1 MSETPQSAGPT
12 QVPLSKLQE
21 SVGAEFNSTTVLIT
35 QERIDG
41 FAKVTEDEQWIH
53 VDPERAAKESPF
65 GSTIAH
71 GFLTLSLISHLFF
84 SALEVTETTQVIN
97 MGLNKVRFLS
107 PVKAGS
113 EISAVI
119 KIDEVTEAKGALQAT
134 MTATIGVPGSEKP
147 ACIAQFIFRYYG
159 DVAGKE

>member
-1 MSETPQSAGPT
+1 MSETPQSTGPT
-12 QVPLSKLQE
+12 QVPLSKLPE
-21 SVGAEFNSTTVLIT
+21 SVGAEFHSTPVLIT
-35 QERIDG
+35 QERING

-53 VDPERAAKESPF
+53 VDPERAAAESPF

-71 GFLTLSLISHLFF
+71 GFLTLSLISRFMF

-113 EISAVI
+113 EVSAVI
-119 KIDEVTEAKGALQAT
+119 KIDDVTEAKGALQAT
-134 MTATIGVPGSEKP
+134 LTATIGVPGSEKP

-159 DVAGKE
+159 EVAGQE